1 MRWGGPWGT
10 SVFVL
15 LALATCA
22 MAMPAGMPVNG
33 GPISAK
39 TVTIRVGDGTDVT
52 IWERTTDT
60 NVLTYSVPTLTGPGG
75 TYDSLANEHYT
86 FTSDGTYL
94 RIHCYRPGNNQGTGT
109 GNNIMGVR
117 LEGVSGYPSGIWASV
132 IISYLVGY
140 GGIESSRFDALGDD
154 LSDFTFMGDQ
164 DSELVLAFTVESNA
178 APTIDSFTS
187 TPAIEGS
194 SVTFTVV
201 ASDADGD
208 SLTYSFDFESDGVWD
223 VSGPDSNVS
232 HVFGDDFLG
241 TARVRVDD
249 GNASVEASTAV
260 SVANI
265 APAIESFG
273 SMTTEANVTLRV
285 AGEKWHDVSLTVY
298 QDGVA
303 VGVASLVRMPGS
315 PDDQAVT
322 IPSLSFDLTVTMS
335 AVVKYTPL
343 DDPINGQ
350 VNGANPVWVIIASP
364 EGPGVRIHHTFNV
377 RHPET
382 WTWTIGD
389 LRPYVVGFPIR
400 FDAHASDPGSDD
412 LTFSWSWG
420 DGSAET
426 VRTYFNDGL
435 APDTYPS
442 PDVNPIS
449 VTDIE
454 THLFASRGTFT
465 VTLAVSDDDGG
476 TTTTSATV
484 TL

>member
-94 RIHCYRPGNNQGTGT
+94 KIHCYRPGNHQGTGT

-223 VSGPDSNVS
+223 VSGLDSNV
-232 HVFGDDFLG
+232 
-241 TARVRVDD
+241 
-249 GNASVEASTAV
+249 
-260 SVANI
+260 
-265 APAIESFG
+265 
-273 SMTTEANVTLRV
+273 
-285 AGEKWHDVSLTVY
+285 
-298 QDGVA
+298 
-303 VGVASLVRMPGS
+303 
-315 PDDQAVT
+315 
-322 IPSLSFDLTVTMS
+322 
-335 AVVKYTPL
+335 
-343 DDPINGQ
+343 GQ

-426 VRTYFNDGL
+426 VRTYF
-435 APDTYPS
+435 
-442 PDVNPIS
+442 
-449 VTDIE
+449 
-454 THLFASRGTFT
+454 
-465 VTLAVSDDDGG
+465 
-476 TTTTSATV
+476 
-484 TL
+484 